1 MSRESF
7 FLVFV
12 ASGVFPISLS
22 YGLFP
27 SQSLVYLYDIEV
39 TNTNLKNIFRAIM
52 GLYISLVTFWII
64 GARYKSLQLPALWS
78 LTIFMLGLAVGRL
91 LSLVIDGLPYPL
103 FVLYMVLE
111 FLFAAVGYKFIH
123 DLNQRHDL

>member
-1 MSRESF
+1 MPRESF
-7 FLVFV
+7 FLIFV
-12 ASGVFPISLS
+12 AAGVFFISLS

-52 GLYISLVTFWII
+52 GLYISLVAFWLI
-64 GARYKSLQLPALWS
+64 GARYKSLQLTALWS
-78 LTIFMLGLAVGRL
+78 LTIFMLGLAMGRL
-91 LSLVIDGLPYPL
+91 LSLVIDGLPYPP
-103 FVLYMVLE
+103 FVLYMLLE

-123 DLNQRHDL
+123 DLNQRQGL

>member
-1 MSRESF
+1 MPRESF
-7 FLVFV
+7 FLIFV
-12 ASGVFPISLS
+12 AAGVFFISLS

-52 GLYISLVTFWII
+52 GLYISLVAFWIM

-91 LSLVIDGLPYPL
+91 LSLVIDGLPYPPY
-103 FVLYMVLE
+103 VLYMLLE

-123 DLNQRHDL
+123 DLNQRQGL

>member
-7 FLVFV
+7 FLTFV
-12 ASGVFPISLS
+12 AAGVFFISLS

-52 GLYISLVTFWII
+52 GLYISLVAFWII
-64 GARYKSLQLPALWS
+64 GARHKSLQLPALWS
-78 LTIFMLGLAVGRL
+78 LTIFMLGLAMGRL
-91 LSLVIDGLPYPL
+91 LSLVIDGLPYPP
-103 FVLYMVLE
+103 FVLYMLLE

-123 DLNQRHDL
+123 DLNQRQGL

>member
-7 FLVFV
+7 FLIFV
-12 ASGVFPISLS
+12 AARVFFISLS

-52 GLYISLVTFWII
+52 GLYISLIAFWII

-78 LTIFMLGLAVGRL
+78 LTIFMLGLAMGRL
-91 LSLVIDGLPYPL
+91 LSLVIDGLPYPP
-103 FVLYMVLE
+103 FVLYMLLE

-123 DLNQRHDL
+123 DLNQRQGL

>member
-1 MSRESF
+1 MPRESL
-7 FLVFV
+7 FLIFV
-12 ASGVFPISLS
+12 AAGVFFISLS

-52 GLYISLVTFWII
+52 GLYISLVAFWII

-78 LTIFMLGLAVGRL
+78 LTIFMLGLAMGRL
-91 LSLVIDGLPYPL
+91 LSLVIDGLPYPP
-103 FVLYMVLE
+103 FVLYMLLE

-123 DLNQRHDL
+123 DLN

>member
-1 MSRESF
+1 MPRESF
-7 FLVFV
+7 FLIFV
-12 ASGVFPISLS
+12 AAGVFFISLS

-52 GLYISLVTFWII
+52 GLYISLIAFWII

-78 LTIFMLGLAVGRL
+78 LTIFMLGLAMGRL
-91 LSLVIDGLPYPL
+91 LSLVIDGLPYPPFL
-103 FVLYMVLE
+103 LYMLLE

-123 DLNQRHDL
+123 DLNQRQGL